1 MTIPKTTNYN
11 ASAKSFLPLK
21 VMPLPLEQRWPWFI
35 LQPTSFRVGESNSLK
50 PRHFWRLEPWI
61 SLILN
66 FGFGGCMWKTILLAS
81 SKSNTEASDS
91 RRNWKGQSKPLLAR
105 SRLLE
110 LRYQALVAAVITL
123 VFVAIIA
130 SLALAH
136 EWSGTILRYVILSMI
151 IVAVASG
158 YVMRYYGLRRS
169 SVERWR
175 TPRCWKWNVH
185 LDGLWPPC
193 WNILSLTHSRCQSA

>member
-1 MTIPKTTNYN
+1 M
-11 ASAKSFLPLK
+11 
-21 VMPLPLEQRWPWFI
+21 
-35 LQPTSFRVGESNSLK
+35 
-50 PRHFWRLEPWI
+50 
-61 SLILN
+61 
-66 FGFGGCMWKTILLAS
+66 
-81 SKSNTEASDS
+81 
-91 RRNWKGQSKPLLAR
+91 AR

-169 SVERWR
+169 SVER
-175 TPRCWKWNVH
+175 
-185 LDGLWPPC
+185 
-193 WNILSLTHSRCQSA
+193 